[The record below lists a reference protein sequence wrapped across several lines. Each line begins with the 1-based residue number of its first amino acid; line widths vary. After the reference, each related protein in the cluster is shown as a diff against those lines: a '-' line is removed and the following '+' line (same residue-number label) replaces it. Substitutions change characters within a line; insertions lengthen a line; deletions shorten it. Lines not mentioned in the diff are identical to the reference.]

1 MRQLALA
8 QDGLECQLERRFSR
22 RFDAAFES
30 VFSAMGYGAV
40 PLCTFR
46 FCLQP
51 ATGIQA
57 EGSRASAIGL
67 P

>member
-1 MRQLALA
+1 MAWSVSLKGGSHDA
-8 QDGLECQLERRFSR
+8 
-22 RFDAAFES
+22 FDAAFQS

-57 EGSRASAIGL
+57 EASRESAIGL